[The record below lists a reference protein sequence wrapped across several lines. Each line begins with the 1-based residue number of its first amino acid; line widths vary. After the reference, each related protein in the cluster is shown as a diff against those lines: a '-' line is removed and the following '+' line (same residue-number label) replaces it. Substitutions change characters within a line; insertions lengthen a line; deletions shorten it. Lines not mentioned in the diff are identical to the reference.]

1 MPQIW
6 MRFRHLSALGA
17 FKMDH
22 LPKVRPIWFHTL
34 LRNSRPSKIRKDMMH
49 VAQNLKITKK
59 LFFTDSDSQAQ
70 GIGAGLFPGTLEAS
84 GSQFLAIFSW
94 FNVGKLVHCPTFPHV
109 EYR

>member
-1 MPQIW
+1 
-6 MRFRHLSALGA
+6 
-17 FKMDH
+17 
-22 LPKVRPIWFHTL
+22 
-34 LRNSRPSKIRKDMMH
+34 MH
-49 VAQNLKITKK
+49 VAQDLKITKK
-59 LFFTDSDSQAQ
+59 LFFTDSDSQAL

>member
-1 MPQIW
+1 MPQIR
-6 MRFRHLSALGA
+6 MRFRVFNAPGA

-22 LPKVRPIWFHTL
+22 LPTVRPIWFHTL